1 MPVPVSIDATT
12 GRASVDFD
20 LGEFLA
26 LLYPEVPQAFR
37 DQVNMPSA
45 LFIRPAI
52 TTIYPDDY
60 TDFIYLLVAEP

>member
-1 MPVPVSIDATT
+1 MFEKCNRVL
-12 GRASVDFD
+12 GDFYF
-20 LGEFLA
+20 LG
-26 LLYPEVPQAFR
+26 LLKWQTWEVPQAFR

-60 TDFIYLLVAEP
+60 TDFIYLLVTEP